1 MDIESAVQVREAPFR
16 SLSGYGGP
24 PAILGLQGENTGV
37 PRAIWLS
44 ETSQTWQAQGGGDEG
59 VVSKRPCLG
68 KSKWKLMKE
77 DTHCQPLASIPICM

>member
-37 PRAIWLS
+37 PRAIWLVRL
-44 ETSQTWQAQGGGDEG
+44 AKLGRLGGRG
-59 VVSKRPCLG
+59 
-68 KSKWKLMKE
+68 
-77 DTHCQPLASIPICM
+77 